1 MIRVNAISFMNSFVA
16 GALTLL
22 IPLLLLARNV
32 DLAEIGLVLSVLPI
46 VFLVSRLLFAAIAD
60 QIGWSHILLLV
71 NWPAALVS
79 STIYYVANSLP
90 PFVAGKIVEGLRDS
104 SYWAV
109 SRTAIFQ
116 LSPKQAGREATRT
129 NAIIWLAT
137 AAGSAAAGVGIA
149 YLGFSPTILL
159 LILSSA
165 LIGIPAGLL
174 WKIGKK
180 ASTSKSQ
187 TLLRMF
193 DPRRKGKTFW
203 QISLVLTFNS
213 LANYPLV
220 ALLLPVFMD
229 QQMGYSYVWIG
240 LLFMLYNLIA
250 SVTAFLTLKTSLSLR
265 RAVIQSIIAVS
276 TSVFLAGSG
285 LAFPVLLC
293 ALAFVRGLSLAFFEH
308 LVAREARSGKSVSF
322 DVGLLHVPFRMAEF
336 LSVLTFGFVAQA
348 LGYVPVFAATG
359 IFSAVF
365 SLTAFHLLRTDNY
378 T

>member
-1 MIRVNAISFMNSFVA
+1 
-16 GALTLL
+16 
-22 IPLLLLARNV
+22 
-32 DLAEIGLVLSVLPI
+32 
-46 VFLVSRLLFAAIAD
+46 
-60 QIGWSHILLLV
+60 
-71 NWPAALVS
+71 
-79 STIYYVANSLP
+79 
-90 PFVAGKIVEGLRDS
+90 
-104 SYWAV
+104 
-109 SRTAIFQ
+109 
-116 LSPKQAGREATRT
+116 
-129 NAIIWLAT
+129 
-137 AAGSAAAGVGIA
+137 
-149 YLGFSPTILL
+149 
-159 LILSSA
+159 
-165 LIGIPAGLL
+165 
-174 WKIGKK
+174 
-180 ASTSKSQ
+180 
-187 TLLRMF
+187 
-193 DPRRKGKTFW
+193 
-203 QISLVLTFNS
+203 
-213 LANYPLV
+213 
-220 ALLLPVFMD
+220 
-229 QQMGYSYVWIG
+229 
-240 LLFMLYNLIA
+240 MLYNLIA

>member
-71 NWPAALVS
+71 HWPATLIS
-79 STIYYVANSLP
+79 SAIYYVANSFP
-90 PFVAGKIVEGLRDS
+90 PFVAGKIVEGLRES

-165 LIGIPAGLL
+165 LIGIPSGLL

-187 TLLRMF
+187 TLLSMF
-193 DPRRKGKTFW
+193 DLRRKGKTFW
-203 QISLVLTFNS
+203 QISLVLIFS
-213 LANYPLV
+213 GFANYPLV

-229 QQMGYSYVWIG
+229 QQMGYSYVQIG

-250 SVTAFLTLKTSLSLR
+250 SLATFLTLKTSLSLR
-265 RAVIQSIIAVS
+265 RAVIQSIITVL
-276 TSVFLAGSG
+276 TSAFLAGSG
-285 LAFPVLLC
+285 LAFPLLLC
-293 ALAFVRGLSLAFFEH
+293 ALAFARGLSTAFFEH
-308 LVAREARSGKSVSF
+308 LVARVAMCEKSVSF
-322 DVGLLHVPFRMAEF
+322 GVSLLHVPFRMAEF
-336 LSVLTFGFVAQA
+336 LSVLTFGFVAQT
-348 LGYVPVFAATG
+348 LGYGPVFAATG

-365 SLTAFHLLRTDNY
+365 SLTAFHLVRTDNY
-378 T
+378 P